1 MLATSKNLDF
11 TIVEI
16 RSYVNHLDNSQ
27 KKEYDNLVSKIEYII
42 LNEKN
47 IRLNFDKILPLVF
60 NFRIKALKWL
70 IENEKINLL
79 DTLNEVQ
86 KEFEIIKENKKLR
99 LLAENILFAL
109 RVNQRV
115 VNSLLSR
122 IHYSNENFRL
132 ETKKIDLINYEQFI
146 SSISIGIPDD
156 EISQKIIDFV
166 HNSLYVEIVSLSA
179 ILINEKNLKISS
191 KKINELSEII
201 SNAAQNYFALA
212 MDLHIISSYTNK
224 IEIENI
230 NFDEKFIKEQKELS
244 DLGLEDLF
252 KI

>member
-16 RSYVNHLDNSQ
+16 RNYFNHFDNSL

-47 IRLNFDKILPLVF
+47 IRLNFDKILPQVF

-70 IENEKINLL
+70 IENEKVNLL

-132 ETKKIDLINYEQFI
+132 ETKKIDVINYEQFI

-156 EISQKIIDFV
+156 EISQKILDFV
-166 HNSLYVEIVSLSA
+166 HNSLYIEIVSLSA
-179 ILINEKNLKISS
+179 ILINDKNLKISS

-212 MDLHIISSYTNK
+212 MDLHIISSYTKK

-230 NFDEKFIKEQKELS
+230 NFDKKFVKEQKELS